1 MLYSEANENQNN
13 DFLSEENS
21 YSVKNDKED
30 VKRGIKFGFASQIF
44 FILSTIHIKITCG
57 TITPSNSLLFS
68 IFRQIGT
75 GLFAYLYFSFSYFNK
90 EKITRLSIIQNI
102 VLLFKPHMRSILIW
116 MILRS
121 TLLFFGFIFAIYGI
135 INLKQITFSLIIDLN
150 PILSHLFAPFLTGQK
165 FKFSFFFTTLIAFVG
180 VGLMIVGSQMKNPN
194 ENDGDVHGHHQ
205 QRNEVLGLISVIIPT
220 FSILFTNFSLITL
233 STAYDSYN
241 LLYISSVFSLIIGF
255 IFNLIIS
262 SFLFSISFSL
272 LHASNGFVNGILMFF
287 AFNLLFHSFQCAD
300 ISKVVY
306 ISYIQIPT
314 LAIFGFFYADET
326 LSFLE
331 IIGGAILF
339 STILYNYKY
348 LS

>member
-13 DFLSEENS
+13 DFLNEDNS
-21 YSVKNDKED
+21 FSVKNEKED
-30 VKRGIKFGFASQIF
+30 VKKGIKFGFASQIF
-44 FILSTIHIKITCG
+44 FILSTIHIKITCA
-57 TITPSNSLLFS
+57 TITPSQSLLFS

-75 GLFAYLYFSFSYFNK
+75 GLFAYFYFSFSYLNK
-90 EKITRLSIIQNI
+90 EKTTRLSISQNI
-102 VLLFKPHMRSILIW
+102 VLLLKPHMKSILIW
-116 MILRS
+116 MIIRS
-121 TLLFFGFIFAIYGI
+121 ILLYFGFISAIYGI

-165 FKFSFFFTTLIAFVG
+165 FKFSYFFTTLIAFLG
-180 VGLMIVGSQMKNPN
+180 VGLMIVGSQSKNANKN
-194 ENDGDVHGHHQ
+194 EAYVQDHH
-205 QRNEVLGLISVIIPT
+205 QRNEILGLISVFIFT

-241 LLYISSVFSLIIGF
+241 LLYISSVFSFIIGF
-255 IFNLIIS
+255 IFNLFIS
-262 SFLFSISFSL
+262 SFIFSISFSL
-272 LHASNGFVNGILMFF
+272 SYAVNGFVNGILMFF

-306 ISYIQIPT
+306 ISYIQIPI

-331 IIGGAILF
+331 IIGGAVLF